1 MSRLLGWLSE
11 HKNGVAAVVALLAV
25 WRVARFALGS
35 AWLLGGWDD
44 ILGVGDWALERWP
57 LVATGLSAVFVL
69 AFLTVRAVIPWLER
83 RAR

>member
-11 HKNGVAAVVALLAV
+11 HKNGVAAVAALLVV

-35 AWLLGGWDD
+35 AWLLAGWDD

-57 LVATGLSAVFVL
+57 LAAAALALVFIL
-69 AFLTVRAVIPWLER
+69 AFLTVRAVIPWLEH

>member
-44 ILGVGDWALERWP
+44 ILGVGDWALERGP
-57 LVATGLSAVFVL
+57 LVAPGLSAVFVL

>member
-44 ILGVGDWALERWP
+44 ILGVGDWAFERWP
-57 LVATGLSAVFVL
+57 LVGAGLSAVFVL

>member
-25 WRVARFALGS
+25 WRVARFTLGS
-35 AWLLGGWDD
+35 AW
-44 ILGVGDWALERWP
+44 
-57 LVATGLSAVFVL
+57 VL